1 MRKILF
7 AILAMTAVSPM
18 LVPAADA
25 RPKPP
30 VFTMEQRVDLR
41 RISDYL
47 NSVHSMTAHFL
58 QIGPDGSPQEGT
70 MYLKKPGHLR
80 FEYNK
85 PSPLLVIADG
95 STLAVQNTDLH
106 TTDRY
111 PIFNS
116 PLRVLLSDETDLGAD
131 SRIARVTREAGAL
144 SVTAKQENGPAPGEI
159 TLTFADTGASLELR
173 QWQILDAQN
182 QRTVVVL
189 RDIQTGVDIPARLF
203 TVEDLSPFHRRG
215 D

>member
-1 MRKILF
+1 MRYLVLAAVLALTVPV
-7 AILAMTAVSPM
+7 AI
-18 LVPAADA
+18 A
-25 RPKPP
+25 RPAPP

-47 NSVHSMTAHFL
+47 NSVHSMTAHFI
-58 QIGPDGSPQEGT
+58 QIGPDGTPTEGT
-70 MYLKKPGHLR
+70 LYLKKPGRMR

-95 STLAVQNTDLH
+95 STLSVSNTQLR

-116 PLRVLLSDETDLGAD
+116 PLRVLLSDEVDLSAD
-131 SRIARVTREAGAL
+131 SRISRVRSEQGAL

-159 TLTFADTGASLELR
+159 TLTFADLGGSLELR
-173 QWQILDAQN
+173 QWEILDAQR
-182 QRTVVVL
+182 QRTMIVL
-189 RDIQTGVDIPARLF
+189 RDIQMGVDIPARLF
-203 TVEDLSPFHRRG
+203 KVEDLSPFSHRG